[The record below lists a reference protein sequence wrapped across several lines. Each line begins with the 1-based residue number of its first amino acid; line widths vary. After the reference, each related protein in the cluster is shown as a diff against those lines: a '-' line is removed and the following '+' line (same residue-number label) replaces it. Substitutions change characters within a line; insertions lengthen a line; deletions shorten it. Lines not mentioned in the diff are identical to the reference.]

1 MQQQMMMMIIMTTT
15 RPPTMAPMRVPMAIA
30 PSTKPTV
37 VESPVTPDFKAA
49 LMSAVGVATV
59 TFLVET
65 LGAVSFL
72 VGVTVLVAGRVGVE
86 VPVASLL
93 GVYSRVWMN
102 WK

>member
-1 MQQQMMMMIIMTTT
+1 
-15 RPPTMAPMRVPMAIA
+15 MAKP
-30 PSTKPTV
+30 PSTKSTA

-49 LMSAVGVATV
+49 LMSTVGALTV
-59 TFLVET
+59 TFLVEA

-72 VGVTVLVAGRVGVE
+72 AGVGVGVTVLAAGRVGVE
-86 VPVASLL
+86 VPVAVLS